1 MRLLAWVLGLGG
13 VIPFA
18 GLAVT
23 AWWGPLD
30 WHSTVIHVLSVY
42 AAVIVSFLGGVHWGA
57 ALNQSV
63 AVRRHLLWGVSLSLL
78 AWVAA
83 LLPWGIMR
91 LSVFIL
97 LLLTALRVD
106 RVWFGGISTSLNFGV
121 LRTVLTA
128 LASLSLLLAIGS
140 YARAGLI

>member
-18 GLAVT
+18 GLAMA

-30 WHSTVIHVLSVY
+30 WHSTVIQVLSVY

-63 AVRRHLLWGVSLSLL
+63 AARRHLLWGVSLPLL
-78 AWVAA
+78 AWVVA

-106 RVWFGGISTSLNFGV
+106 RAWFGGIGASLKFGV

-128 LASLSLLLAIGS
+128 LASLSLLLAVGS
-140 YARAGLI
+140 YSRAGLI

>member
-1 MRLLAWVLGLGG
+1 MRLLAWVLGLAG

-18 GLAVT
+18 GLALA
-23 AWWGPLD
+23 AWCAPLD
-30 WHSTVIHVLSVY
+30 WHSTVIRVLSVY
-42 AAVIVSFLGGVHWGA
+42 AAVIVSFLGGVHWGI

-63 AVRRHLLWGVSLSLL
+63 AARRHLLWGISLPLL

-83 LLPWGIMR
+83 LLPWGIVR

-106 RVWFGGISTSLNFGV
+106 RAWFVGIGSSLKFGV
-121 LRTVLTA
+121 LRTVLVA
-128 LASLSLLLAIGS
+128 LASLSLLLAVGS
-140 YARAGLI
+140 YSRAGLI